1 MLVIT
6 LRLVKKYNQGNV
18 MLVISLTAGD
28 KVYLF
33 QIKKL
38 IHARPRAA
46 AWYKGKGELDNGF

>member
-1 MLVIT
+1 
-6 LRLVKKYNQGNV
+6 